1 MSEGQTDGSARTFER
16 DAPAVDA
23 SLLKWNAEL
32 AFRPIVEATADKAG
46 LDFLRALVKNL
57 AQSLHVE
64 YAFVAEFAGASDRVR
79 TIAFWSQGDW
89 GANVEYS
96 LPGTPCE
103 RVIAGQFCLYKDDV
117 AQMFPEDSALTDLG
131 IRSYL
136 GVPLKGSHGQTLG
149 HLAALDTRPM
159 NEDPRGLAIF
169 DVFANRARVEMERLH
184 AEALQQRAFDDLEV
198 RFESTRTD
206 LHSTQQQLDLAY
218 SELQALLE
226 INQSSAKHLRRSDL
240 FAELSR
246 CVKPLLRCERFGIE
260 VPTGPESLRV
270 HVLALDQPSAGP
282 MIEEFGSA
290 GTACRWAQEQRQWY
304 VSASRDDLR
313 ARFPMTFL
321 VMEREGMESLCALP
335 LVREN
340 RSFGALF
347 FMSRQVNA
355 YHDIPVTLLERVA
368 SAVAVAVDNCFAYEQ
383 LAEMRDRL
391 EVENVYLK
399 EEIQQSHDF
408 SEIVGRSTAIARV
421 LSTVQTVAP
430 TPSTVLILGETG
442 TGKELIARAIHD
454 RSPRR
459 GRPLV
464 KVNCS
469 AISAGLVESEL
480 FGHVRG
486 AFTGALTAR
495 AGRFEVAN
503 GGTIFLDEVGEL
515 LPDTQVKLLRVLQER
530 EIEPVGSSQT
540 KKVDVRVIAATNRDL
555 AAEVAAGRFRADLY
569 YRLNV
574 FPIVM
579 PPLRH
584 RGGDVELLA
593 HFFTSRFARE
603 FGKRIDSISRA
614 SLNRL
619 AAYDWPGNVRE
630 LANLIERAVVLA
642 QGSMLELGE
651 ELLPAEVATITEA
664 ASPRAVVATPPSSPT
679 GVRPDVP
686 VPSSPAASRS
696 TLEDVERQHI
706 VDVLQRLNWVVEGDG
721 GGAAVLG
728 LNASTLRS
736 RMKKLGIARPRA

>member
-1 MSEGQTDGSARTFER
+1 MSEASKPAPVQALER
-16 DAPAVDA
+16 DAASADA
-23 SLLKWNAEL
+23 SLTKWNAEL
-32 AFRPIVEATADKAG
+32 AFRPVVEATADKAG

-57 AQSLHVE
+57 AQSLQVE

-79 TIAFWSQGDW
+79 TIAFWAQRDW
-89 GANVEYS
+89 GPNVEYG

-103 RVIAGQFCLYKDDV
+103 RVIAGQFCLYKDHV
-117 AQMFPEDSALTDLG
+117 ARLFPEDSALADLG
-131 IRSYL
+131 VRSYL
-136 GVPLKGSHGQTLG
+136 GVPLKGTHGQTLG

-159 NEDPRGLAIF
+159 TEDPRGLAIF

-184 AEALQQRAFDDLEV
+184 AEALQRRAFDELEV
-198 RFESTRTD
+198 QFESTRTD
-206 LHSTQQQLDLAY
+206 LQSARQRLDLAY

-226 INQSSAKHLRRSDL
+226 INQSSARHLRRADL
-240 FAELSR
+240 FSELSR

-282 MIEEFGSA
+282 MIEEFPSA
-290 GTACRWAQEQRQWY
+290 GTACRWAQENRRFY
-304 VSASRDDLR
+304 VAATRADLR
-313 ARFPMTFL
+313 ERFPMTFV
-321 VMEREGMESLCALP
+321 VMAREGMESLCALP
-335 LVREN
+335 LIREN

-347 FMSRQVNA
+347 FMSTLPDA
-355 YHDIPVTLLERVA
+355 YREIPVTLLERVA
-368 SAVAVAVDNCFAYEQ
+368 SAVAVAVDHCFAYEQ
-383 LAEMRDRL
+383 LAERRDRL

-399 EEIQQSHDF
+399 EEIQQAHDF
-408 SEIVGRSTAIARV
+408 SEIVGRSPAIARV
-421 LSTVQTVAP
+421 LSTVQTVAQ

-495 AGRFEVAN
+495 AGRFEVAH

-515 LPDTQVKLLRVLQER
+515 PAETQVKLLRVLQER

-540 KKVDVRVIAATNRDL
+540 KKVDVRVITATNRDL

-579 PPLRH
+579 PPLRE
-584 RGGDVELLA
+584 RGTDVELLA

-603 FGKRIDSISRA
+603 FGKHIDSISKA
-614 SLNRL
+614 SLDRL
-619 AAYDWPGNVRE
+619 TGYDWPGNVRE

-642 QGSMLELGE
+642 RGPVLELGD
-651 ELLPAEVATITEA
+651 ELLPLPQHHRSGAATAGAVAAVPPLAPASAPAEAGLPVAT
-664 ASPRAVVATPPSSPT
+664 
-679 GVRPDVP
+679 
-686 VPSSPAASRS
+686 
-696 TLEDVERQHI
+696 LENVERRHI
-706 VDVLQRLNWVVEGDG
+706 IAVLNHVNWVVEGDG
-721 GGAAVLG
+721 AAAAVLG
-728 LNASTLRS
+728 LNSSTLRS
-736 RMKKLGIARPRA
+736 RMKKLGIVRPRP